1 MERQETVLDF
11 TVVFEKLEGHL
22 AESSEGYIQST
33 DRLELEQI
41 RILRELVAETV
52 EPQQAYF
59 TRT

>member
-1 MERQETVLDF
+1 MEPPETDLDF

-22 AESSEGYIQST
+22 VESGEGYLELT

-41 RILRELVAETV
+41 RILRELVTETV